1 MILKRDT
8 KIIQDFFG
16 QETLEK
22 LKYFVDPQTRHSHII
37 YSMAVG
43 ADSLEKQIRN
53 FAMAISTLLQDE
65 SSTSWLEEMKPRLLQ
80 DNMNNVRAAVGEVV
94 AYAELLH
101 ADFIVKPIAATHNHP
116 TPEYVVMDHDNN
128 EFIVE
133 VFSKQLCEETTRR
146 IGTSQEFLTQIG
158 NSGPGVYFDIQ
169 ELSPY
174 GYSNDSVTEDAV
186 SKICAIK
193 GREHQALPEKP
204 FIIWVDI
211 QNSGDFFL
219 GDQNYADPIISWRG
233 TLTSGHY
240 WYGMYGKK
248 NLPVFNDYAIFCH
261 RGEKNFYPMQHD
273 GRFLLSKKISGMF
286 FKFEKSIVFFENPN
300 AEQKISMSTRHQLSM
315 FRDFDLGKSMIDFA
329 DGLVKQKIETA
340 YAEIEALAKK

>member
-1 MILKRDT
+1 MILKCYT

-16 QETLEK
+16 QETLET
-22 LKYFVDPQTRHSHII
+22 LRNFVDPQTRHSHII

-43 ADSLEKQIRN
+43 AASLEKQIEN

-65 SSTSWLEEMKPRLLQ
+65 SSTNWLERMKPRLLQ
-80 DNMNNVRAAVGEVV
+80 DNINNVRAAIGEVV

-101 ADFIVKPIAATHNHP
+101 ADFIVKPIATSNNHP
-116 TPEYVVMDHDNN
+116 TPEYVVIDHNNN

-133 VFSKQLCEETTRR
+133 VFSKQLCDETTRR
-146 IGTSQEFLTQIG
+146 IGTSQDLLEQI
-158 NSGPGVYFDIQ
+158 SDRGPGVYFDVQ
-169 ELSPY
+169 EISPY
-174 GYSNDSVTEDAV
+174 GYSNDSVTEDAI

-193 GREHQALPEKP
+193 GREHQALPGKP

-219 GDQNYADPIISWRG
+219 GDQDYANPITSWKG
-233 TLTSGHY
+233 TLASGHY

-248 NLPVFNDYAIFCH
+248 NLPVFNDYTIFYH
-261 RGEKNFYPMQHD
+261 QGEKKPYPMQHN

-286 FKFEKSIVFFENPN
+286 FRFEKSIVFFENPN
-300 AEQKISMSTRHQLSM
+300 AEQKISMFTRHQLTM

-329 DGLVKQKIETA
+329 DGLVKQKIEIA